1 LSGALLTLHG
11 ISKTFAGVHALRGVS
26 FDLHAGE
33 VHALVG
39 DNGAG
44 KSTLIKVVTG
54 AEAPD
59 TGTVMVAGHT
69 LPRMNPAT
77 ARSLGVAA
85 IYQHPVLFPSLT
97 VAENIALPLEGRRLW
112 RRVDWRARRRRAVQL
127 FELVGA
133 AIDPDRDAETLSMPE
148 RQLVEIVKALDVN
161 ARVLVMDEP
170 TASLTDREIDRLL
183 DVVRRLRACGA
194 GIVYISHKLDE
205 VFAIADRV
213 TVLRDGES
221 VATRRCGEL
230 DTAELV
236 RLMVGREQVAFGGAP
251 SLSAGRGPAAVG
263 HGSAAVGPE
272 SAARPKRRHSSFDRV
287 ALELRGVSNRARG
300 VRPTTLAVR
309 RGEIVGVAGLLG
321 SGRTELAET
330 IFGLTPSDAGDMVVN
345 GAAAAIRCP
354 ADAIRLRV
362 GYVPEDRQ
370 LHGVIAEMSI
380 AANTTLSNLSAVS
393 TLGLVDRSAE
403 RRTAA
408 KFVGQLRIKTP
419 SVGTSVGELSGG
431 NQQKVALARWLSI
444 EPAVLILDEPTQ
456 GIDIAAKAE
465 IHDIIERLAEQGV
478 AIVLISSELPELLA
492 MADRVAVMRGGA
504 LAGILESDEATPQA
518 VMALALGHA
527 A

>member
-1 LSGALLTLHG
+1 
-11 ISKTFAGVHALRGVS
+11 
-26 FDLHAGE
+26 
-33 VHALVG
+33 
-39 DNGAG
+39 
-44 KSTLIKVVTG
+44 
-54 AEAPD
+54 
-59 TGTVMVAGHT
+59 
-69 LPRMNPAT
+69 
-77 ARSLGVAA
+77 
-85 IYQHPVLFPSLT
+85 
-97 VAENIALPLEGRRLW
+97 
-112 RRVDWRARRRRAVQL
+112 
-127 FELVGA
+127 
-133 AIDPDRDAETLSMPE
+133 LSMPE
-148 RQLVEIVKALDVN
+148 RQLVEIVKALDTN

-183 DVVRRLRACGA
+183 DVVRRLRARGA
-194 GIVYISHKLDE
+194 GIVYISHRLDE

-213 TVLRDGES
+213 TVLRDGQS
-221 VATRRCGEL
+221 VATRRRG
-230 DTAELV
+230 DIDATELV
-236 RLMVGREQVAFGGAP
+236 RLMVGRERGAAGGEP
-251 SLSAGRGPAAVG
+251 LTVGRGPAAVG
-263 HGSAAVGPE
+263 REP
-272 SAARPKRRHSSFDRV
+272 AARSKRRVTFDAV
-287 ALELRGVSNRARG
+287 ALELRGLSNRARG
-300 VRPTTLAVR
+300 VGPTTLAVR

-330 IFGLTPSDAGDMVVN
+330 IFGLTPADAGDIVVN

-354 ADAIRLRV
+354 ADAIRRGI

-370 LHGVIAEMSI
+370 QHGVIAEMSI
-380 AANTTLSNLSAVS
+380 AANTTLNNLTAVS
-393 TLGLVDRSAE
+393 AHGIVDRGVE

-419 SVGTSVGELSGG
+419 SVGATVGELSGG

-478 AIVLISSELPELLA
+478 GIVLISSELPELLA
-492 MADRVAVMRGGA
+492 MADRIAVMRAGA

>member
-1 LSGALLTLHG
+1 MSGALLTLRG

-26 FDLHAGE
+26 FNLHAGE

-39 DNGAG
+39 ENGAG
-44 KSTLIKVVTG
+44 KSTLIRVVTG
-54 AEAPD
+54 AETPD
-59 TGTVMVAGHT
+59 TGTVTVAGHAV
-69 LPRMNPAT
+69 PRMDPAT
-77 ARSLGVAA
+77 ARSLGIAA
-85 IYQHPVLFPSLT
+85 IYQHPVLFPGLT
-97 VAENIALPLEGRRLW
+97 VAENIALALEGRRLW
-112 RRVDWRARRRRAVQL
+112 RRVDWRARRSRAVEL

-133 AIDPDRDAETLSMPE
+133 AIGPDRDADTLSMPE
-148 RQLVEIVKALDVN
+148 RQLVEIVKALDAN

-183 DVVRRLRACGA
+183 DVVRRLRARGA
-194 GIVYISHKLDE
+194 GIIYISHKLDE

-221 VATRRCGEL
+221 VATRWRGEL
-230 DTAELV
+230 DPAELV
-236 RLMVGREQVAFGGAP
+236 RLMVGREPV
-251 SLSAGRGPAAVG
+251 AVG
-263 HGSAAVGPE
+263 RDPVNL
-272 SAARPKRRHSSFDRV
+272 PKRRRTAFDRV

-300 VRPTTLAVR
+300 VGPMTLAVR
-309 RGEIVGVAGLLG
+309 RGEIVGMAGLLG

-330 IFGLTPSDAGDMVVN
+330 IFGLTPSDAGDVVVN

-354 ADAIRLRV
+354 ADAIRLGI

-370 LHGVIAEMSI
+370 QHGVIAEMSI
-380 AANTTLSNLSAVS
+380 AANTTLNNLAAVS
-393 TLGLVDRSAE
+393 AHGLVDRSAE
-403 RRTAA
+403 QRTAA
-408 KFVGQLRIKTP
+408 RFVGQLRIKTP
-419 SVGTSVGELSGG
+419 SVGASVGELSGG

-465 IHDIIERLAEQGV
+465 IHDIIERLAGQGV

-492 MADRVAVMRGGA
+492 LADRIAVMRGGA
-504 LAGILESDEATPQA
+504 LAGILESDAATPQA